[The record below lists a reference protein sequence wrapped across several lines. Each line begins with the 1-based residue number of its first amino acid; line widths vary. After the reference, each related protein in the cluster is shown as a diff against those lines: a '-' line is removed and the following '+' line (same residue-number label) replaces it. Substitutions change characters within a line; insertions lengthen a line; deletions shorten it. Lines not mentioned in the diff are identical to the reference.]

1 MDLKLY
7 NKLKQAIFANNPDL
21 DLSSEFVQKKIEDFD
36 NDILEED
43 IARQVKRYLQEYNK
57 YLLTKGQKEV
67 RLRYYQILALY
78 FTEYYLQAKVNQ
90 SDDFLEFK
98 NKMLAYWMATGSGK
112 TIVMHLNILQYL
124 TKLRAFDKLELI
136 ITTPNKNLIK
146 QHQRELEPYCQYLSR
161 LYKNKVE
168 VVISTTQGLLQKQE
182 GYFDLPNNKRI
193 QRLILVDEAH
203 IGLSG
208 KEEGKF
214 RQLRN
219 RLNAKNSFLF
229 EYSAT
234 YHNLGKEII
243 SDYENS
249 IVYDYNY
256 NLFYKDGYGK
266 DFWFK
271 EIGEDVAEE
280 DNQAKNQN
288 LTECFEIL
296 QDKLEVWNGLSDYD
310 KNSDL
315 FIKGNK
321 FPDKPLIA
329 FMGNT
334 VESKEDFKIKKDG
347 SFEEKDEVSDVRS
360 VIEYLANLEIDQRK
374 NFSKVFNDKITGKLI
389 ITRNKNTDDEILL
402 SFGDGE
408 YFGIV
413 NVGNRDGFFNSFE
426 DTDKIQKREGNLV
439 DKKCLFE
446 NIDEKESPINVLIG
460 SRKFA
465 EGWNCFR
472 VSIIGLINL
481 GSGKGNKIIQI
492 FGRGVRLK
500 GLKND
505 GKRQDKQGKVENY
518 KSLNEKDSIK
528 KLETLVVLSLKK
540 SYLKTFT
547 DEIRKQNKIPFSF
560 EIPVQPNI
568 IKLGDKDL
576 NFEEISQKLPIF
588 KLSKKEVIKKQALVK
603 NDGSI
608 DYIYFDNDKI
618 ETKTINTGN
627 FNFNLDYRVDKSKN
641 GENIKDSLKV
651 KNSFIDTKESELLL
665 QEFEEETGFSFYF
678 VDLDNNQG
686 VLKIED
692 VLSLNIIESILY
704 DTTLGSFEY
713 NKIERLRLAVFEEF
727 LRKLRN
733 KINYQINS
741 QNYIFD
747 EKLRQSTMGQKGDFV
762 EKYVI
767 TKEFDTQKE
776 VEEFKQE
783 IENLKTKLNINSLDY
798 HLYKPLLNEEENLK
812 IFPTGLN
819 KGEKKFVVDLNDYI
833 KEKYKESDLEFYLFR
848 NVETLKSIG
857 IYLETDQSV
866 FYPDFVFWVLDNS
879 NKKVYFNFVD
889 PKGQTGLINQ
899 ETLELNDKIISQEVL
914 EQIKTKLED
923 KNQEFEFI
931 LNSFILLR
939 DSSQY
944 GNNQNLEWK
953 KTNIINKNIF
963 RLNWSQTNEEGG
975 QSNLLDN
982 KSYLDLMFEK
992 FMKKELST
1000 FYK

>member
-1 MDLKLY
+1 MDLNLY
-7 NKLKQAIFANNPDL
+7 NQLKKTIFANYPDL
-21 DLSSEFVQKKIEDFD
+21 DLSSEFVQKKIEGFD
-36 NDILEED
+36 NEILED
-43 IARQVKRYLQEYNK
+43 GIARQVKKYLQEYNK
-57 YLLTKGQKEV
+57 YLLTQGQKEV
-67 RLRYYQILALY
+67 KLRYYQILALY
-78 FTEYYLQAKVNQ
+78 FTEYFLQAKAND
-90 SDDFLEFK
+90 SDDFLKFK

-112 TIVMHLNILQYL
+112 TIVMHINILQYL
-124 TKLRAFDKLELI
+124 SKLRAFDKLELI

-146 QHQRELEPYCQYLSR
+146 QHQRELEPYCNYLSR

-168 VVISTTQGLLQKQE
+168 VIISTTQGLLQKPE
-182 GYFDLPNNKRI
+182 GYFDLPDNKRI
-193 QRLILVDEAH
+193 QRLILVDESH

-208 KEEGKF
+208 KEEGEF
-214 RQLRN
+214 RKLRN
-219 RLNAKNSFLF
+219 RLNIKNSFLF

-234 YHNLGKEII
+234 YHNLSSSLVE
-243 SDYENS
+243 DYQNS

-280 DNQAKNQN
+280 DDQAKNQN
-288 LTECFEIL
+288 LTECFGIL
-296 QDKLEVWNGLSDYD
+296 QDKLEAWSKLVDYTLS
-310 KNSDL
+310 SDL
-315 FIKGNK
+315 FGPDDK
-321 FPDKPLIA
+321 FPDRPLIA

-334 VESKEDFKIKKDG
+334 VENAKDEG
-347 SFEEKDEVSDVRS
+347 KNDEVSDVGA
-360 VIEYLANLEIDQRK
+360 VIQFLANLDQTTRQE
-374 NFSKVFNDKITGKLI
+374 FSGVFNDNISGKLI
-389 ITRNKNTDDEILL
+389 LTRNKSTEDEILL
-402 SFGDGE
+402 SFGDGQ
-408 YFGIV
+408 YFGII
-413 NVGNRDGFFNSFE
+413 NVGNRDVYFNSFE

-505 GKRQDKQGKVENY
+505 GKRQNKQGKVENY

-547 DEIRKQNKIPFSF
+547 DEIHRQNKIPFSF
-560 EIPVQPNI
+560 EIPVEPNV
-568 IKLGDKDL
+568 IKLGNNQEL
-576 NFEEISQKLPIF
+576 QFETIKQKLPIF
-588 KLSKKEVIKKQALVK
+588 KLGKKQIDKKQVLVK
-603 NDGSI
+603 QDGSV
-608 DYIYFDNDKI
+608 DYIYFDEGKI
-618 ETKTINTGN
+618 ERNTIKKGN
-627 FNFNLDYRVDKSKN
+627 FTFSLDYRVDKTKN
-641 GENIKDSLKV
+641 GEDIKKILSV
-651 KNSFIDTKESELLL
+651 KNSFVDNSEIELLL
-665 QEFEEETGFSFYF
+665 LDFEEESGFSYYF
-678 VDLDNNQG
+678 VDSNGNQEA
-686 VLKIED
+686 LRIEAI
-692 VLSLNIIESILY
+692 LSLGIVKTVLY
-704 DTTLGSFEY
+704 DTTLGDFDFR
-713 NKIERLRLAVFEEF
+713 KIEKFRLLVFEEF

-741 QNYIFD
+741 QNYVFD
-747 EKLRQSTMGQKGDFV
+747 DKLKQSTASQKGDFV

-767 TKEFDTQKE
+767 TKEFETQEK

-819 KGEKKFVVDLNDYI
+819 KGEKKFVEDLNIHITD
-833 KEKYKESDLEFYLFR
+833 KFSDSDLEFYLFR

-857 IYLETDQSV
+857 IYLENDQNV
-866 FYPDFVFWVLDNS
+866 FYPDFVFWVLDNE
-879 NKKVYFNFVD
+879 NKKVYLNFVD

-899 ETLELNDKIISQEVL
+899 ETLELNGKVISQEVL
-914 EQIKTKLED
+914 EQIKTKLKE
-923 KNQEFEFI
+923 KNKGLEFV
-931 LNSFILLR
+931 LNSFVLLR
-939 DSSQY
+939 DSSQM
-944 GNNQNLEWK
+944 GNNQDLAWK
-953 KTNIINKNIF
+953 QDNMISKNIL
-963 RLNWSQTNEEGG
+963 RLNWSEKDEDGQ
-975 QSNLLDN
+975 QSNLLEN
-982 KSYLDLMFEK
+982 KTYLDLIFKK
-992 FMKKELST
+992 FII
-1000 FYK
+1000 